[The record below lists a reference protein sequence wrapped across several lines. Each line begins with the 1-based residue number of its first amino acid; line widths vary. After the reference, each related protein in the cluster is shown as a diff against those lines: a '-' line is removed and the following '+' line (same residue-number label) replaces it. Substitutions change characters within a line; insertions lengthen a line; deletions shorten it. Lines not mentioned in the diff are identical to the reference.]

1 MINMR
6 VEDTHLWKDYHNGCE
21 EEDWQDQDPF
31 EMDKEKDIFDYHWEE
46 DYSDYR
52 SSIF

>member
-1 MINMR
+1 MW

-21 EEDWQDQDPF
+21 EEDWQDQDSL
-31 EMDKEKDIFDYHWEE
+31 EQDKEKDIFDYYKED
-46 DYSDYR
+46 DYSGNYR